1 MIFLFGAYIW
11 ILSSGKEEFVL
22 DQGRAIY
29 RAAISWFDGAEVD
42 FQVNKKPK
50 QKQSK
55 QKQPK
60 KKSRRW
66 D

>member
-1 MIFLFGAYIW
+1 MRKLFWMIFLFGAYIW
-11 ILSSGKEEFVL
+11 TLSSGKEEFL
-22 DQGRAIY
+22 FDQGRAIY

-42 FQVNKKPK
+42 FQVKKKPK
-50 QKQSK
+50 
-55 QKQPK
+55 PHK